1 MEIPNLE
8 TARARKIFADYYRH
22 GLLYIE
28 QIEEK
33 DIDYSIRI
41 MLSNAERYPI
51 DDLEW
56 RSYSKSSYY
65 FALKRTIEDIIDEEV
80 ESIK

>member
-1 MEIPNLE
+1 MKIPNLD
-8 TARARKIFADYYRH
+8 TTLARKIFADYYHH

-28 QIEEK
+28 QIEER
-33 DIDYSIRI
+33 DIDYSIRDMI
-41 MLSNAERYPI
+41 KNAEYYPV

-56 RSYSKSSYY
+56 RSYSKPSYY

-80 ESIK
+80 ENIK

>member
-1 MEIPNLE
+1 
-8 TARARKIFADYYRH
+8 
-22 GLLYIE
+22 
-28 QIEEK
+28 
-33 DIDYSIRI
+33 

>member
-1 MEIPNLE
+1 MKIPDLE
-8 TARARKIFADYYRH
+8 AARARKIFADYYRH

-33 DIDYSIRI
+33 DIDYSICT
-41 MLSNAERYPI
+41 MLENAECYPI

-80 ESIK
+80 ENLK